1 MADVEGN
8 KGHRVGRG
16 AAVGNTNGAGFAGN
30 PTAGFIGNPTGLGM
44 MAFATTLF
52 VLSLYE
58 VRTRHITVD
67 NGVLGLSLFTGG
79 LATFMAG
86 MWHFPRGNG
95 YGGAVFTMYGTFWMS
110 FGLFLIPGTGI
121 ASAYTVSEFRSAL
134 GIYFMAWMMVTIFLG
149 IASIRRHIT
158 WILFFSF
165 LTLTFLFLGISN
177 FSTRSGLP
185 KAAGAFG
192 IVTSFIAYY
201 HALSKLLEGDRAPF
215 GLPLGRF
222 GSSER
227 Y

>member
-1 MADVEGN
+1 MADIEANGT
-8 KGHRVGRG
+8 GRRG
-16 AAVGNTNGAGFAGN
+16 LAATHAGGRSA
-30 PTAGFIGNPTGLGM
+30 FIGNPTGLGM

-58 VRTRHITVD
+58 VNTRHVD
-67 NGVLGLSLFTGG
+67 AVNGVLGLSLFTGG

-95 YGGAVFTMYGTFWMS
+95 YGAAVFTMYGSFWMS
-110 FGLFLIPGTGI
+110 YGLFLIPGTGI
-121 ASAYTVSEFRSAL
+121 MGTYTQGEFRSAI

-158 WILFFSF
+158 WILFFVF
-165 LTLTFLFLGISN
+165 LTLTFLFMGVSN

-192 IVTSFIAYY
+192 IITSLIAYY
-201 HALSKLLEGDRAPF
+201 HGLAKLLEGDNAPF
-215 GLPLGRF
+215 ALPLGRM
-222 GSSER
+222 GASR

>member
-1 MADVEGN
+1 MSDIEANGT
-8 KGHRVGRG
+8 GRRG
-16 AAVGNTNGAGFAGN
+16 IIAPSNAGGR
-30 PTAGFIGNPTGLGM
+30 PGFIGNPTGLGM

-58 VRTRHITVD
+58 LNTRHVNEA

-95 YGGAVFTMYGTFWMS
+95 YGAAVFTMYGSFWMS
-110 FGLFLIPGTGI
+110 YGLFIIPGTGI
-121 ASAYTVSEFRSAL
+121 NGAYTPGEFRSAI

-158 WILFFSF
+158 WILFFVF
-165 LTLTFLFLGISN
+165 LTFTYLFFGVSN

-185 KAAGAFG
+185 KVAGAFG
-192 IVTSFIAYY
+192 IITSLIAYY
-201 HALSKLLEGDRAPF
+201 HALAKLLEGDYAPF
-215 GLPLGRF
+215 ALPLGRI
-222 GSSER
+222 GSSQR

>member
-1 MADVEGN
+1 MSDVEANGT
-8 KGHRVGRG
+8 GRRG
-16 AAVGNTNGAGFAGN
+16 IVPSHAGGRHS
-30 PTAGFIGNPTGLGM
+30 FIGNPLVCKGM

-58 VRTRHITVD
+58 LNTRHVNEV

-95 YGGAVFTMYGTFWMS
+95 FGAAVFTMYGTFWMS
-110 FGLFLIPGTGI
+110 YGLFIIPGTGI
-121 ASAYTVSEFRSAL
+121 VGTYTLGEFRSAL

-158 WILFFSF
+158 WILFFVF
-165 LTLTFLFLGISN
+165 LTFTYLFFGVSN
-177 FSTRSGLP
+177 FSTRSGFP

-192 IVTSFIAYY
+192 IITSLIAYY
-201 HALSKLLEGDRAPF
+201 HGLSKLMEGDNAPF
-215 GLPLGRF
+215 ALPLGRM
-222 GSSER
+222 GRSKQQ

>member
-1 MADVEGN
+1 MSDIEANGT
-8 KGHRVGRG
+8 GRRG
-16 AAVGNTNGAGFAGN
+16 ILPSNAGGRHSVV
-30 PTAGFIGNPTGLGM
+30 GNPTGLGM

-58 VRTRHITVD
+58 LNTRHVNEV

-95 YGGAVFTMYGTFWMS
+95 FGAAVFTMYGSFWMS
-110 FGLFLIPGTGI
+110 YGLFIIPGTGI
-121 ASAYTVSEFRSAL
+121 VGT
-134 GIYFMAWMMVTIFLG
+134 

-158 WILFFSF
+158 WILFFVF
-165 LTLTFLFLGISN
+165 LTFTYLFFGVSN
-177 FSTRSGLP
+177 FSTRSGFP

-192 IVTSFIAYY
+192 IITSLIAYY
-201 HALSKLLEGDRAPF
+201 HGLSKLMEGDHAPF
-215 GLPLGRF
+215 ALPLGRM
-222 GSSER
+222 GRSKQQQ